1 MPKIDYNFC
10 RVKDMI
16 KWTAETDSTVNFD
29 PETVEKAS
37 STWGLGD
44 TPCSN
49 PFGIV
54 QCQP

>member
-37 STWGLGD
+37 STWGSGD